1 MLKYWIIWFYYI
13 LFRLARKFKNEDILI
28 TFDCQDESDD
38 LDGQGFGDEE
48 DPGEEQD
55 EDQEEDEDDD
65 MTYGI
70 NFTVSIKKAGKEM
83 VFDCSAGDTISIQNI
98 KISSESNNSTEATY
112 DGPPFENLSD
122 SLQEAFVQYLEERK
136 INSDLSEFIL
146 SYSQAKEQKEYVHWL
161 KTFAQFTEAK

>member
-1 MLKYWIIWFYYI
+1 M
-13 LFRLARKFKNEDILI
+13 N
-28 TFDCQDESDD
+28 
-38 LDGQGFGDEE
+38 
-48 DPGEEQD
+48 
-55 EDQEEDEDDD
+55 
-65 MTYGI
+65 YGI

-83 VFDCSAGDTISIQNI
+83 LFNCSAGDTVSIHNV
-98 KISSESNNSTEATY
+98 KISSESNSTEATY

-136 INSDLSEFIL
+136 INSDMSEFIL